1 MKRSERVRLDPD
13 VALRPERFGALA
25 YSYRDRQLF
34 FIDQRLLPFVE
45 SDAGRPVGEIADDLV
60 AKGELEEAA
69 LPRLMTVLEGLR
81 RKGVVHVVV

>member
-1 MKRSERVRLDPD
+1 MRRSDRLRLDEA

-34 FIDQRLLPFVE
+34 FIDGRLLPFVDSGGE
-45 SDAGRPVGEIADDLV
+45 RPLGEIADDLV
-60 AKGELEEAA
+60 ARGELEDAA
-69 LPRLMTVLEGLR
+69 LPRLLTVLEGLR

>member
-1 MKRSERVRLDPD
+1 MRRSDRVRLDEA

-34 FIDQRLLPFVE
+34 FIDRRLLPFVE
-45 SDAGRPVGEIADDLV
+45 SGASRPLGEIADELV
-60 AKGELEEAA
+60 ERGELDGDAV
-69 LPRLMTVLEGLR
+69 PRLLTVLEGLR

>member
-1 MKRSERVRLDPD
+1 MRRSDRLRLDEA

-45 SDAGRPVGEIADDLV
+45 SGGERPLGEIADDLV
-60 AKGELEEAA
+60 ARGELEDAA
-69 LPRLMTVLEGLR
+69 LPRLLTVLEGLR

>member
-1 MKRSERVRLDPD
+1 VKRSDRIRLDEA

-34 FIDQRLLPFVE
+34 FLDQRLLAFVS
-45 SDAGRPVGEIADDLV
+45 SDGTRPLGEIADELQ
-60 AKGELEEAA
+60 AQGELDGAA
-69 LPRLMTVLEGLR
+69 VPKLMTVLEGLR

>member
-1 MKRSERVRLDPD
+1 

-34 FIDQRLLPFVE
+34 FLDEKLLPFVD
-45 SDAGRPVGEIADDLV
+45 SNGARPLGEIADDL
-60 AKGELEEAA
+60 AARGELEQGS

-81 RKGVVHVVV
+81 RRGVVRVVV

>member
-1 MKRSERVRLDPD
+1 

-34 FIDQRLLPFVE
+34 FIDQRLLPFVD
-45 SDAGRPVGEIADDLV
+45 SAGSRPLGEIADDLV
-60 AKGELEEAA
+60 ARGELAGDA
-69 LPRLMTVLEGLR
+69 LPRLLTVLEGLR

>member
-1 MKRSERVRLDPD
+1 MRRGDRVRLDEA

-34 FIDQRLLPFVE
+34 FIDRRLLPFVDSGGE
-45 SDAGRPVGEIADDLV
+45 RPLGEIADELV
-60 AKGELEEAA
+60 ARGELDREA
-69 LPRLMTVLEGLR
+69 LPGLMTVLEGLR